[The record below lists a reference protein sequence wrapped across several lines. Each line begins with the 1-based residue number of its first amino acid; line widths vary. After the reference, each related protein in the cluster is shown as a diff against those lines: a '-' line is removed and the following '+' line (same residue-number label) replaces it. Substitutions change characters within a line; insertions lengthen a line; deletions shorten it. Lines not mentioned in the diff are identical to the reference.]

1 MPKSSLHFEP
11 PKCRLLFNDK
21 RAAKTRH
28 PESPKC
34 RLLLL

>member
-1 MPKSSLHFEP
+1 MLKSSLHFESP
-11 PKCRLLFNDK
+11 ECRLLFNAE

>member
-1 MPKSSLHFEP
+1 MPKSSLHFESP
-11 PKCRLLFNDK
+11 ECKLLFNAE
-21 RAAKTRH
+21 RAAETRP